1 VEAIITRCTDV
12 EALEILRHPTVMN
25 PLGMYSESILDS
37 FEWWMIDGK
46 LLVATK
52 PDNDSVEV
60 HIACKLR
67 DRSGA
72 RQSIKDGLIWLTGRG
87 FSTIWTTAPDER
99 KALVN
104 MLKSLQ
110 FRKMG
115 NRWIYGH

>member
-1 VEAIITRCTDV
+1 MEAIITKCTDV
-12 EALEILRHPTVMN
+12 DALEVLRHPTVMSA
-25 PLGMYSESILDS
+25 LGIYSDAILDT

-46 LLVATK
+46 LLVAAR
-52 PDNDSVEV
+52 PDGKEVEV

-67 DRSGA
+67 DRSVA
-72 RQSIKDGLIWLTGRG
+72 RQSIKDGLIWLVGRG

-110 FRKMG
+110 FRKIG